1 MRWQRPTA
9 ESAARKAALLCLL
22 ACSAAP
28 AQDSAGSS
36 LSDVRFWSLAGSTRV
51 ALELTGPVKFR
62 YEKLPNPDRI
72 FIDLTGARLAVP
84 GRGMRVIP
92 VGDELVRQI
101 RAAETKPQVIRVV
114 LDLSGPADYEI
125 TQLTNPFR
133 VMVEVRAKSP
143 AAVSAAPAREPA
155 APAAAERAPVPPAPH
170 PAPAAWPPAAAPAK
184 TPGAVPAAAH
194 GSAAPPAP
202 PPQPSAEPPA
212 QAPDAP
218 LAQPRPGA
226 PKAEPAELAAAP
238 KAAKSPPRGIPSM
251 TRALG
256 LKIGKVVI
264 DAGHGGQDH
273 GTTGPTG
280 LTEKELVLDVALRL
294 GALVEQRLESEVLYT
309 RTEDVFI
316 PLEERTAFANKHRA
330 DLFISIHANS
340 SPLKNVSGSEVF
352 FLNFTTDRSALEVAA
367 RENAST
373 GKSIFELRELLQKI
387 ALKDKKDESRE
398 FASKVQSSLHA
409 TWYKMNA
416 RARNRGVKQAPFV
429 VLIGADMPSI
439 LTEIG
444 FLSNPRDEA
453 LMKKPEHRQR
463 LAEALYKGIAQYAST
478 LSHVQFAQRTP
489 AP

>member
-1 MRWQRPTA
+1 ML
-9 ESAARKAALLCLL
+9 SAAVFCLL
-22 ACSAAP
+22 VCAAAP
-28 AQDSAGSS
+28 AQESAAGA
-36 LSDVRFWSLAGSTRV
+36 LTDVRFWSLGGSTRV
-51 ALELTGPVKFR
+51 ALELSGPVKFR
-62 YEKLPNPDRI
+62 YESLANPDRI

-84 GRGMRVIP
+84 GKGMRVIP

-114 LDLSGPADYEI
+114 LDLTGAADYEI

-133 VMVEVRAKSP
+133 VMVEVRSKAP
-143 AAVSAAPAREPA
+143 AVISAAPAREPA
-155 APAAAERAPVPPAPH
+155 APVRESAAPAGPERASLPPSPQ
-170 PAPAAWPPAAAPAK
+170 PSPAAAP
-184 TPGAVPAAAH
+184 PVAAPISA
-194 GSAAPPAP
+194 SAAPPVARESARATPPAP
-202 PPQPSAEPPA
+202 APQPSAEPPA
-212 QAPDAP
+212 QASDTPP
-218 LAQPRPGA
+218 AQPRPGA

-280 LTEKELVLDVALRL
+280 LTEKELVLDIALRL
-294 GALVEQRLESEVLYT
+294 GALIEQRLESEVLYT

-398 FASKVQSSLHA
+398 FAAKVQTSLHA